1 MIPSRVSILLSTAL
15 PLLAGAAVAEL
26 SPAYRDF
33 ASGPAGHLMTDE
45 ERTAFAALA
54 DDAAAADFVALFW
67 ARRDPDP
74 ATPINEFRR
83 EFEARVAYAD
93 AKFGDRRG
101 EEERRGAMTD
111 RGKVLIQLGTPTRV
125 SIVDQSGF
133 DEVDEESG
141 LGEYRSATREG
152 WRYEREQ
159 LPAGLGLNRLVVYF
173 ETEAGYGSS
182 VLLRDNKV
190 LTALAR
196 APAASISRP
205 AVTLAEARA
214 AALAADPGA
223 APAYFV
229 WKAEPLGDAAPA
241 ATLDAMAAGTTAAS
255 LTAGLAAAPF
265 QAHDGRWTVPIQ
277 VAAAGGRSGPVTLV
291 GRLRNAE
298 GAETLAFRLPTAW
311 RAAGAQSVVQAT
323 LVAPAGEHDLA
334 VGLLD
339 GGDALVWAARRPL
352 LVPGEL
358 AALWLSELVVAR
370 SLDKLDAAQELLEPW
385 AWEGIAA
392 VPQHGDFAPGDPF
405 AFFFHA
411 CHVAKGADGQVD
423 LRLTVELQGPRRFR
437 GPFAIQPLATS
448 PDCWMIAGG
457 FDLEAAKFPPGDYQL
472 KAQLNDAIGQQLGS
486 ASTAFRIAAP
496 AD

>member
-1 MIPSRVSILLSTAL
+1 MRTRLATLLSTAL
-15 PLLAGAAVAEL
+15 LLPAGVVAAAEL
-26 SPAYRDF
+26 SPAFRDF

-45 ERTAFAALA
+45 EHAAFAALA

-74 ATPINEFRR
+74 ATPVNEFRR

-101 EEERRGAMTD
+101 DEERRGAMTD
-111 RGKVLIQLGTPTRV
+111 RGKVLILLGTPTRV

-141 LGEYRSATREG
+141 LGEFRSSTREG

-159 LPAGLGLNRLVVYF
+159 LPAGLGVNRLVLYF

-196 APAASISRP
+196 APAAFITRP
-205 AVTLAEARA
+205 DVTLAEARA
-214 AALAADPGA
+214 AALATDPGA
-223 APAYFV
+223 APACFV
-229 WKAEPLGDAAPA
+229 WKAEPLGESAPA
-241 ATLDAMAAGTTAAS
+241 EALDAMAAGTTAAP
-255 LTAGLAAAPF
+255 LAAGLAAAPF
-265 QAHDGRWTVPIQ
+265 QAHDGRWTVPLQ
-277 VAAAGGRSGPVTLV
+277 VATAGERSGPVTLV
-291 GRLRNAE
+291 GRLRNST
-298 GAETLAFRLPTAW
+298 GAETLAFRLPATW
-311 RAAGAQSVVQAT
+311 RAAGPQSVVQAT
-323 LVAPAGEHDLA
+323 LVAPPGEHDLV

-339 GGDALVWAARRPL
+339 ADDALVWATRRPIV
-352 LVPGEL
+352 VPGEL
-358 AALWLSELVVAR
+358 TALWLSELVVTR
-370 SLDKLDAAQELLEPW
+370 TLDRLDAAQELLEPW
-385 AWEGIAA
+385 AWEGITA

-411 CHVAKGADGQVD
+411 CYATKGADGQVD

-448 PDCWMIAGG
+448 ADCWMIAGG
-457 FDLEAAKFPPGDYQL
+457 FDLEAAKFPPGEYQL
-472 KAQLNDAIGQQLGS
+472 KAQLSDAIGQQLGS
-486 ASTAFRIAAP
+486 TTAAFRIAAP